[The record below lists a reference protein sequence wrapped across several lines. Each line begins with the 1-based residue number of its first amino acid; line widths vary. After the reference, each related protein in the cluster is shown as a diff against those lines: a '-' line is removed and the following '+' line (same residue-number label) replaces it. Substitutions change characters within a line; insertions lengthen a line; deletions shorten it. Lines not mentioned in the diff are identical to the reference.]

1 MLQNLHAQKY
11 MRCIGLGA
19 AAAISAGASLAAGG
33 ATLWANSNMNKKNQ
47 KWNEKMVK
55 QSRQWQEKMY
65 NQYNSPQAQAQQLAS
80 AGVNPYNQGG
90 ASTTPMSMSTSTP
103 SLEQNP
109 NDFGFIGEAGANVA
123 NTLLQKPA
131 MEAQTLANRE
141 TEVRIEGM
149 LTDNRIKLYDEMMN
163 AIDAGNYEYATML
176 NNERIRED
184 IRLSKASR
192 KEKLQSRKNM
202 EKEFDILVEEHK
214 EKQLN
219 NGMLDD
225 FVGDGGNT
233 FKDAH
238 NLTLAQIDKIR
249 QETSDNKSLASLNR
263 MIISERHKAEM
274 PVLHD
279 LANKANIS
287 TQLYELTGQDY
298 SSLPPY
304 LQTSGAVL
312 VSIASQHHDDM
323 TLGQW
328 REWKT
333 AYNTALETYR
343 KACEDWLTNS
353 ENKDNPNYQSD
364 AQKTELFYKL
374 IDTMLKIPKMG
385 FGE

>member
-1 MLQNLHAQKY
+1 MSPNIHAQKY

-65 NQYNSPQAQAQQLAS
+65 NQYNSPQAQAQQLAA

-90 ASTTPMSMSTSTP
+90 ASTTPMSMSTSAP
-103 SLEQNP
+103 SAEQIP

-149 LTDNRIKLYDEMMN
+149 LTDNRIKLYDEMMR
-163 AIDAGNYEYATML
+163 AIDAGNYEYAQML

-202 EKEFDILVEEHK
+202 EKEFDILVEEYK

-225 FVGDGGNT
+225 FVNDGGNT
-233 FKDAH
+233 FTDNSENIKARTAAMKVDSA
-238 NLTLAQIDKIR
+238 DKHAMH
-249 QETSDNKSLASLNR
+249 ELSYSL
-263 MIISERHKAEM
+263 
-274 PVLHD
+274 
-279 LANKANIS
+279 
-287 TQLYELTGQDY
+287 
-298 SSLPPY
+298 
-304 LQTSGAVL
+304 
-312 VSIASQHHDDM
+312 
-323 TLGQW
+323 
-328 REWKT
+328 
-333 AYNTALETYR
+333 ALETKEHNVAII
-343 KACEDWLTNS
+343 KAHAVSEAQKTNINYLFDIDYDS
-353 ENKDNPNYQSD
+353 LPSYLKNEAVILYSLAHDVSDGKAKQTEYYSAEKEFKKQYDSWVTNEENRSNPNYQSD
-364 AQKTELFYKL
+364 AEKTRLFYEFVNTGLGGSSK
-374 IDTMLKIPKMG
+374 MLDL
-385 FGE
+385 FGKSN